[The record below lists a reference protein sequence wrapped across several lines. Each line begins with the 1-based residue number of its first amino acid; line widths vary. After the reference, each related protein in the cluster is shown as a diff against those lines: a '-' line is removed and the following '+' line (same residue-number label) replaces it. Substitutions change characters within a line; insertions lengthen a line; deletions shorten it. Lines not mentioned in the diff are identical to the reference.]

1 MRHQTHP
8 GYAGIPFAALLA
20 YRDAETARW
29 RAWFESHPPAALEV
43 RLSDGEGGS
52 VRLLIRH
59 ILAVELRYAQRLAG
73 ERVSDWDEFREETL
87 DEIFALGDRA
97 RRLVDRF
104 LASATEDDF
113 SERLTFSTLSAGT
126 ITASKHKILA
136 NFVNHG
142 VRHWAQIA
150 TALRQAG
157 HGDQW
162 PHDLLASDALD

>member
-1 MRHQTHP
+1 MRQATHP
-8 GYAGIPFAALLA
+8 GPAGISFETLLA

-29 RAWFESHPPAALEV
+29 RAWFEAHPASAFDV
-43 RLSDGEGGS
+43 RLSDGDVGS
-52 VRLLIRH
+52 VRHLVRH
-59 ILAVELRYAQRLAG
+59 IFAVELRYAQRLLG
-73 ERVSDWDEFREETL
+73 EPVTDWPEFREETL
-87 DEIFALGDRA
+87 EEIFALGERA
-97 RRLVDRF
+97 RTLAGRF
-104 LASATEDDF
+104 LAGACEAEF
-113 SERLTFSTLSAGT
+113 RERLSFATLSAGT

-162 PHDLLASDALD
+162 PHDLLVSDVLD

>member
-1 MRHQTHP
+1 MKQETHP
-8 GYAGIPFAALLA
+8 GSAGVSFETLLA
-20 YRDAETARW
+20 YRDAEAARW
-29 RAWFESHPPAALEV
+29 RVWFEAHPPEALEV

-52 VRLLIRH
+52 VRHLIRH
-59 ILAVELRYAQRLAG
+59 IFAVELRYAQRLVG
-73 ERVSDWDEFREETL
+73 EPVTDWSEFREETL
-87 DEIFALGDRA
+87 EEIFAIGEQA
-97 RRLVDRF
+97 RTLSARF
-104 LASATEDDF
+104 LAGATEADF
-113 SERLTFSTLSAGT
+113 REQLTFATLSAGT

-162 PHDLLASDALD
+162 PHDLLASAVLD

>member
-1 MRHQTHP
+1 MRQATQP
-8 GYAGIPFAALLA
+8 GLAGIAFETLLA

-29 RAWFESHPPAALEV
+29 RTWFESHPEAALDV
-43 RLSDGEGGS
+43 RLSDGPVGS
-52 VRLLIRH
+52 VRHLIRH

-73 ERVSDWDEFREETL
+73 EPVTDWSEFREETL
-87 DEIFALGDRA
+87 EAIFALGDRA
-97 RRLVDRF
+97 RVLVGAF
-104 LASATEDDF
+104 LAGATDAAF
-113 SERLTFSTLSAGT
+113 RERLTFTTLSAGT

-157 HGDQW
+157 YADQW
-162 PHDLLASDALD
+162 PHDLLASDVLD